1 MNEKEKILGEYKK
14 KLNQLKI
21 HSANFILLMITLKIS
36 YAEFDK
42 LKSVL

>member
-21 HSANFILLMITLKIS
+21 HSKLYFTDDNPKI
-36 YAEFDK
+36 Y
-42 LKSVL
+42 